1 MHEFNNLLTPIL
13 GYSEFIRERMGPESE
28 YYDDMSEIYEAG
40 TRAKEIV
47 EQLLPFSRRETDST
61 AYGPVNLEAVLQD
74 DTKMVSMILPSNIR
88 LEKGSKDIHATV
100 YGSATQLHQVLLN
113 LCSNAVQAME
123 GKGGTLTVQAE
134 KISADALPANFQ
146 PAVASGFVR
155 VRVADTGCGMTSET
169 LAHIFDAFFTT
180 KAAGE
185 GTGLGL
191 SVVQNILIS
200 HGGFIEAHS
209 TVGEGS
215 EFLVYLPVTAQAV
228 APERPAAPGAP
239 VRLNSGKQPILLVDD
254 EERVARYLKRRL
266 TRSGYTVDVFTDAEE
281 ALDAFLASPT
291 RWQLALVDGT
301 MPKYKGTALIQRMR
315 SENPNLA
322 AILMTGFVEQDAVQ
336 MQQEGLIDEIF
347 LKPLDYRKLTEKI
360 GKLLA
365 GEPDLTTV

>member
-1 MHEFNNLLTPIL
+1 
-13 GYSEFIRERMGPESE
+13 
-28 YYDDMSEIYEAG
+28 
-40 TRAKEIV
+40 
-47 EQLLPFSRRETDST
+47 
-61 AYGPVNLEAVLQD
+61 
-74 DTKMVSMILPSNIR
+74 MVSMILPSNIR
-88 LEKGSKDIHATV
+88 LEKGYKDIHATV

-134 KISADALPANFQ
+134 KISADALPANYH

-215 EFLVYLPVTAQAV
+215 GSRTPCRAWCA
-228 APERPAAPGAP
+228 RPAQQWETAHPAGRRRGAGGPLPQAPP
-239 VRLNSGKQPILLVDD
+239 DSQRLYGGCFHRCG
-254 EERVARYLKRRL
+254 RVPRRL
-266 TRSGYTVDVFTDAEE
+266 FGVAH
-281 ALDAFLASPT
+281 P
-291 RWQLALVDGT
+291 
-301 MPKYKGTALIQRMR
+301 
-315 SENPNLA
+315 LA
-322 AILMTGFVEQDAVQ
+322 AGPCGRHHAQV
-336 MQQEGLIDEIF
+336 
-347 LKPLDYRKLTEKI
+347 
-360 GKLLA
+360 
-365 GEPDLTTV
+365 

>member
-1 MHEFNNLLTPIL
+1 M
-13 GYSEFIRERMGPESE
+13 
-28 YYDDMSEIYEAG
+28 
-40 TRAKEIV
+40 
-47 EQLLPFSRRETDST
+47 
-61 AYGPVNLEAVLQD
+61 
-74 DTKMVSMILPSNIR
+74 
-88 LEKGSKDIHATV
+88 
-100 YGSATQLHQVLLN
+100 
-113 LCSNAVQAME
+113 
-123 GKGGTLTVQAE
+123 
-134 KISADALPANFQ
+134 
-146 PAVASGFVR
+146 
-155 VRVADTGCGMTSET
+155 ADTGCGMTSET

-281 ALDAFLASPT
+281 ALDAFWASPT

>member
-1 MHEFNNLLTPIL
+1 M
-13 GYSEFIRERMGPESE
+13 
-28 YYDDMSEIYEAG
+28 
-40 TRAKEIV
+40 
-47 EQLLPFSRRETDST
+47 
-61 AYGPVNLEAVLQD
+61 
-74 DTKMVSMILPSNIR
+74 
-88 LEKGSKDIHATV
+88 
-100 YGSATQLHQVLLN
+100 
-113 LCSNAVQAME
+113 
-123 GKGGTLTVQAE
+123 
-134 KISADALPANFQ
+134 
-146 PAVASGFVR
+146 
-155 VRVADTGCGMTSET
+155 
-169 LAHIFDAFFTT
+169 
-180 KAAGE
+180 
-185 GTGLGL
+185 
-191 SVVQNILIS
+191 
-200 HGGFIEAHS
+200 
-209 TVGEGS
+209 
-215 EFLVYLPVTAQAV
+215 VYLPVTAQAV